1 MEARMSNS
9 SGKVYDPVFLCMVGA
24 IILAV
29 VTSITL
35 RAVVSG
41 AGPAAARAESAQPPS
56 APSQPVQ
63 PAKPIVNA
71 EAR

>member
-1 MEARMSNS
+1 MSNS

-41 AGPAAARAESAQPPS
+41 TGPSAARAESMQPP
-56 APSQPVQ
+56 APPAEPV
-63 PAKPIVNA
+63 KPIVNA
-71 EAR
+71 ESK

>member
-1 MEARMSNS
+1 MSNS

-41 AGPAAARAESAQPPS
+41 TGPGAAHAESVQQPPV
-56 APSQPVQ
+56 ADPPPV
-63 PAKPIVNA
+63 KPVANA
-71 EAR
+71 DGK